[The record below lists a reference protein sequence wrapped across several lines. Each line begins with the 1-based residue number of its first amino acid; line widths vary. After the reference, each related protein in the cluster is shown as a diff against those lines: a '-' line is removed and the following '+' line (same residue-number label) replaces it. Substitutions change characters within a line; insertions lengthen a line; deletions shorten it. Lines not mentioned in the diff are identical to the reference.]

1 MPGQPEEDRR
11 RFRRV
16 QAPILARPAGPVN
29 RALPRL
35 VRDISLGGL
44 RTYSD
49 ESYPIGAR
57 FELDL
62 LFEDGSSI
70 TVLTEVAW
78 VQALEPGAVAKY
90 DLGLSVVNVAPEDL
104 ARLKAVMSD

>member
-1 MPGQPEEDRR
+1 MSGQPEEDRR
-11 RFRRV
+11 RYHRV
-16 QAPILARPAGPVN
+16 QAPILARPAGPMN
-29 RALPRL
+29 RAAPRL

-49 ESYPIGAR
+49 ESYPIGSR

-62 LFEDGSSI
+62 FFEDGSSI

-78 VQALEPGAVAKY
+78 VQELEAGAPTRF
-90 DLGLSVVNVAPEDL
+90 DLGLSVVFVAPEAL
-104 ARLKAVMSD
+104 ELLRAVLVD